1 MAEKTKRALCTSC
14 KMCPQCGKPPSASF
28 LQTCDKCITI
38 KTKTHCIGCEAD
50 VRCFRI
56 SVFSR
61 PEDGERAKREQVFW
75 LDPDP
80 SQFTGATQKYLADT
94 IRNMADFQ
102 KIVLE
107 QRPDRMDGQHDD
119 TISRTEILLLEG
131 DELVTKAGP
140 DLVDWATKGLE
151 PPKEMYEMYAIEWE
165 IIANEL
171 KGNKNIPV
179 AILNKLQMQGM
190 VL

>member
-1 MAEKTKRALCTSC
+1 MAEKTKRALCTEC
-14 KMCPQCGKPPSASF
+14 KNCPQCGKPPSAPF
-28 LQTCDKCITI
+28 LQSCDDCNTI
-38 KTKTHCIGCEAD
+38 KTKTNCVSCDSEL
-50 VRCFRI
+50 RCFRI
-56 SVFSR
+56 TVFSK
-61 PEDGERAKREQVFW
+61 PEDSERAKKEQVFW

-80 SQFTGATQKYLADT
+80 TQFAGPTQKYLADT
-94 IRNMADFQ
+94 IRDMKDFY

-140 DLVDWATKGLE
+140 DLVEWATRGLE
-151 PPKEMYEMYAIEWE
+151 PPKESYELYAAEWE
-165 IIANEL
+165 TIAQLLGNRIPTEL
-171 KGNKNIPV
+171 K
-179 AILNKLQMQGM
+179 AKLQLQGM